1 MTYNEK
7 KSLYESIMKD
17 VAKIVK
23 RQIYEIEKKSKVSK
37 SFILESERRIS
48 NTMFIKALKEYG
60 ELTHDDLI
68 KAYSSY
74 GNYDDNPLMVHN
86 KTVDSMYVG
95 RGVGLCLC
103 YKENGRE
110 YEYSNQSIEIYDY
123 DDIKI
128 LYDYIIEQL

>member
-23 RQIYEIEKKSKVSK
+23 RQIYETEKKSKVSK

-60 ELTHDDLI
+60 ELTHDDLV
-68 KAYSSY
+68 KAY
-74 GNYDDNPLMVHN
+74 GDYDDNPLMVNN
-86 KTVDSMYVG
+86 KVIDSMYVG

-110 YEYSNQSIEIYDY
+110 YEYSNQSIEKYDY

-128 LYDYIIEQL
+128 LYDYIIEHL

>member
-23 RQIYEIEKKSKVSK
+23 RQIYETEKKSKVSK

-60 ELTHDDLI
+60 ELTHDDLVT
-68 KAYSSY
+68 
-74 GNYDDNPLMVHN
+74 LQRH
-86 KTVDSMYVG
+86 
-95 RGVGLCLC
+95 
-103 YKENGRE
+103 
-110 YEYSNQSIEIYDY
+110 
-123 DDIKI
+123 
-128 LYDYIIEQL
+128 